1 MLNETWSDQYRRMQR
16 SRERLLSDLNGSD
29 SAVARDSLYRFY
41 QDVFHLLDWICADPS
56 TAHLK
61 SEVRQ
66 MSDDSPALRV
76 CADVANGTKHLH
88 LDRTSR
94 VTGKRQ
100 GHAEVVSQNAT
111 AHVPRINAVGSAFP
125 GSVVPNAKA
134 EVGSVHHSWFVRV
147 NGTDRDAVELAEQAV
162 ADWDTW
168 LDSKGL
174 AL

>member
-41 QDVFHLLDWICADPS
+41 QDVFHLLDWICADPN
-56 TAHLK
+56 TEHLK

-66 MSDDSPALRV
+66 MSDGSMALRV
-76 CADVANGTKHLH
+76 CTDVANGTKHLH

-94 VTGKRQ
+94 VTGKRE
-100 GHAEVVSQNAT
+100 GYAEVVSQNAT
-111 AHVPRINAVGSAFP
+111 VRVPRINVIVSTFQ

-134 EVGSVHHSWFVRV
+134 EVGSVHHSWSVRV

-162 ADWDTW
+162 ADWDAW
-168 LDSKGL
+168 LSSKGL
-174 AL
+174 VL